1 MGRKKNMEE
10 KRKRNLTTG
19 TFLSSDFLPQSW
31 LDTKLVCRTK
41 VEEDPEILA
50 KRQEMVAGKSVSEL
64 SKMSGLDDF
73 PLPTRVET
81 LVRKKRVLK
90 STDEK
95 ENVKKGVSRSVTSL
109 SAKSIT
115 SLSIPESLLTPLAV
129 KSVVEDQDL
138 VAKNK
143 EIIKTK
149 SVGELSHIG
158 ALSDF
163 PIPDNVEN
171 LYNKL
176 TATSSSKRPAPAAPI
191 ERPSS
196 PQSFKE
202 TIYETLPRSMRET
215 QLITN
220 SKFEEDEERLKER
233 QELTRTKSPTELSQ
247 ISSMSDFPIPTPVEN
262 LLKKKSEQ
270 TETASPPVPARK
282 KEKKEGIYD
291 SIPASLKSELMVK
304 TVEQDQE
311 LVAERQETIRTHT
324 PAQLSEIH
332 SLSDVPIPS
341 FIQNLASSKKN
352 LDEPNIEKPKID
364 TEDKE
369 K

>member
-1 MGRKKNMEE
+1 MG
-10 KRKRNLTTG
+10 
-19 TFLSSDFLPQSW
+19 
-31 LDTKLVCRTK
+31 
-41 VEEDPEILA
+41 
-50 KRQEMVAGKSVSEL
+50 
-64 SKMSGLDDF
+64 
-73 PLPTRVET
+73 

-129 KSVVEDQDL
+129 KSVVEDQDV

-149 SVGELSHIG
+149 SVGELAHIG
-158 ALSDF
+158 GLSDF

-176 TATSSSKRPAPAAPI
+176 TATSSKRPAPAAPT

-196 PQSFKE
+196 PQNFKE

-270 TETASPPVPARK
+270 TDTASPPVPPR
-282 KEKKEGIYD
+282 KKEGIYD

-304 TVEQDQE
+304 TVEQNQE
-311 LVAERQETIRTHT
+311 L
-324 PAQLSEIH
+324 
-332 SLSDVPIPS
+332 
-341 FIQNLASSKKN
+341 
-352 LDEPNIEKPKID
+352 
-364 TEDKE
+364 
-369 K
+369 